1 MIGSLRPLE
10 WALLACAAL
19 LAALIALIFSGA
31 AHSPGWLPEQA
42 PRNLTD
48 QKAQIH
54 SAPSATLDSLA
65 NTWKTPL
72 FSPDRSP
79 DTAVRKTDVQASSLA
94 GLTLTGVIMDGSL
107 RVALL
112 KQASGPALKVRQGA
126 RLPNGWTLE
135 RLEPTEATFKLDE
148 RTQVLRLPALR
159 LPPPSSSPPI
169 TLTND
174 STL

>member
-1 MIGSLRPLE
+1 MTGSLRPLE
-10 WALLACAAL
+10 WSLLALAAL
-19 LAALIALIFSGA
+19 LAGLIALIFSGA
-31 AHSPGWLPEQA
+31 AHSPDWLPEQA
-42 PRNLTD
+42 PRNSLD
-48 QKAQIH
+48 QKAQAH

-79 DTAVRKTDVQASSLA
+79 DAAVRKAEQATSLA

-107 RVALL
+107 RVALI
-112 KQASGPALKVRQGA
+112 KQASGPALKIRQGD
-126 RLPNGWTLE
+126 RLPNGWMLD
-135 RLEPTEATFKLDE
+135 RLEPTQATFKLDE
-148 RTQVLRLPALR
+148 RTQILRLPALR
-159 LPPPSSSPPI
+159 LPPPSSTPPI

>member
-10 WALLACAAL
+10 WSLLAVAAV
-19 LAALIALIFSGA
+19 LAALIG
-31 AHSPGWLPEQA
+31 LPEQA
-42 PRNLTD
+42 PRNPVD
-48 QKAQIH
+48 QKAQAH

-79 DTAVRKTDVQASSLA
+79 DVAVRNADVQASSLA

-112 KQASGPALKVRQGA
+112 KQASGPALKVRQG
-126 RLPNGWTLE
+126 E
-135 RLEPTEATFKLDE
+135 
-148 RTQVLRLPALR
+148 RLPACPRCVCHRRRIHPR
-159 LPPPSSSPPI
+159 LP
-169 TLTND
+169 
-174 STL
+174 

>member
-10 WALLACAAL
+10 WSLLAVATL
-19 LAALIALIFSGA
+19 LAALIALILSGA
-31 AHSPGWLPEQA
+31 AHSPDWLPEQA
-42 PRNLTD
+42 PRNLLD
-48 QKAQIH
+48 QKTQAH

-72 FSPDRSP
+72 FSPERSP
-79 DTAVRKTDVQASSLA
+79 DVAVRKADVQASSLA

-112 KQASGPALKVRQGA
+112 KQASGPALKVRQGD
-126 RLPNGWTLE
+126 RLPNGWTLD
-135 RLEPTEATFKLDE
+135 RLEPTQATFKLDE

-159 LPPPSSSPPI
+159 LPPPSNTPPI

>member
-1 MIGSLRPLE
+1 MTGSLRPLE
-10 WALLACAAL
+10 WSLLALAAL
-19 LAALIALIFSGA
+19 LTGLIALIFSGA
-31 AHSPGWLPEQA
+31 AHSPDWLPEQA
-42 PRNLTD
+42 PRNLLD
-48 QKAQIH
+48 QKAQVH

-79 DTAVRKTDVQASSLA
+79 DAAVRKAEQATSLA

-107 RVALL
+107 RVALI
-112 KQASGPALKVRQGA
+112 KQASGPALKIRQGD
-126 RLPNGWTLE
+126 RLPNGWTLD
-135 RLEPTEATFKLDE
+135 RLEPTQATFKLDE
-148 RTQVLRLPALR
+148 RTQILRLPALR
-159 LPPPSSSPPI
+159 LPPPSSTPPI